1 MWQYNILKKW
11 VAVMKERCWWWRVW
25 LYGWSSFS
33 GKDITYD
40 DDNDGDDVD
49 EGVSLKVLLHPYF
62 HNPLVTNK
70 E

>member
-1 MWQYNILKKW
+1 MGD
-11 VAVMKERCWWWRVW
+11 RCSVVR
-25 LYGWSSFS
+25 
-33 GKDITYD
+33 IQHIYD

-49 EGVSLKVLLHPYF
+49 EGVSLEVLLHSDF